1 MATSWPEHTEIESNF
16 NDVSQLAQ
24 VFELHCAKIYAHA
37 ASHPDHPASADYV
50 RQLVS
55 QAYRAVHS
63 LNMQNMASSCLDL
76 EVATA
81 TLDNKAKEYS
91 QGPELLSPVDDAKT
105 CEPEIETDSH
115 TQTDENEVR
124 LGLQDLLTGNFEDED
139 EEEDSDW
146 SDESDSDEDD
156 EYYEYCSGSE
166 AELDLDEL
174 EAVARTSTFQNA
186 QNALQSELEEKKNAI
201 IEERVLEANDI
212 IANQQ
217 QEPVSTTTTTTMP
230 MSSPFPANEP
240 ETPSPPPVSIIQDQ
254 AMHDRITAAL
264 RTIPLPCHESELEEI
279 PLQLARI
286 ETQTIPLSRMETH
299 TVPLARVQ
307 THRPATTSTVSPTET
322 DTSEATAVQTE
333 GSSPET
339 RCTTSVTAPPAVTVV
354 GAGGMARKPSFDAS
368 RLHRK
373 LSMRSSSAGG
383 LPRRLKTVCYKYVRR
398 AMVPIRG
405 ESSSSN

>member
-1 MATSWPEHTEIESNF
+1 MATSWPEHTSIDSNF
-16 NDVSQLAQ
+16 KDVSQLAQ

-37 ASHPDHPASADYV
+37 SSHPDHPASADYV

-63 LNMQNMASSCLDL
+63 LNMQNVASSCLDL

-91 QGPELLSPVDDAKT
+91 QCPELLSSVHDAKP
-105 CEPEIETDSH
+105 CEPEPETEIH
-115 TQTDENEVR
+115 TETDENEVR
-124 LGLQDLLTGNFEDED
+124 VGLEDLLTGDFEDED

-186 QNALQSELEEKKNAI
+186 QNALQAEIEEKKNAI

-217 QEPVSTTTTTTMP
+217 SEPTTTTTTTTTTMP
-230 MSSPFPANEP
+230 MAMSIPENEN

-254 AMHDRITAAL
+254 AMHDRISAAL

-279 PLQLARI
+279 PL
-286 ETQTIPLSRMETH
+286 SRMETH

-307 THRPATTSTVSPTET
+307 TRRPETNSTVSPTD

-333 GSSPET
+333 ESSPET
-339 RCTTSVTAPPAVTVV
+339 RCTTSVTAPPAVTPA
-354 GAGGMARKPSFDAS
+354 GAGGMARKPSFDA
-368 RLHRK
+368 
-373 LSMRSSSAGG
+373 
-383 LPRRLKTVCYKYVRR
+383 T
-398 AMVPIRG
+398 
-405 ESSSSN
+405 

>member
-1 MATSWPEHTEIESNF
+1 MATSWPEHTLVDSNF
-16 NDVSQLAQ
+16 KDVSQLTQ

-37 ASHPDHPASADYV
+37 ANHPDHPASADYV

-63 LNMQNMASSCLDL
+63 LKMQHMASSCLDL

-81 TLDNKAKEYS
+81 TLDNKAKEYF
-91 QGPELLSPVDDAKT
+91 QGPELLSPVPDAKP
-105 CEPEIETDSH
+105 CEAGPETEINTEI
-115 TQTDENEVR
+115 DENEVR
-124 LGLQDLLTGNFEDED
+124 VGLEDLLTADFEDED

-146 SDESDSDEDD
+146 SEESDSDEDD
-156 EYYEYCSGSE
+156 DYYEYCSGSE

-174 EAVARTSTFQNA
+174 EAVARTSKFQNA
-186 QNALQSELEEKKNAI
+186 QSALQAEIEEKQNAI
-201 IEERVLEANDI
+201 IEEKVLEANDI

-217 QEPVSTTTTTTMP
+217 QDPVTTTTTSTMP
-230 MSSPFPANEP
+230 MGIPMPIPEIEP
-240 ETPSPPPVSIIQDQ
+240 ETPTPPPVSIIQDQ

-279 PLQLARI
+279 PLARI
-286 ETQTIPLSRMETH
+286 ETETLPLARMETH
-299 TVPLARVQ
+299 TLPLARVQ
-307 THRPATTSTVSPTET
+307 THRPTTNSTLSPTD

-333 GSSPET
+333 ESSPET
-339 RCTTSVTAPPAVTVV
+339 CTTSVTAPAAVSVV
-354 GAGGMARKPSFDAS
+354 GERKPSFDAT

-405 ESSSSN
+405 QVQSGSN

>member
-1 MATSWPEHTEIESNF
+1 
-16 NDVSQLAQ
+16 
-24 VFELHCAKIYAHA
+24 
-37 ASHPDHPASADYV
+37 
-50 RQLVS
+50 
-55 QAYRAVHS
+55 
-63 LNMQNMASSCLDL
+63 LDL

-91 QGPELLSPVDDAKT
+91 QGPGLLSPVHDAKP
-105 CEPEIETDSH
+105 CEPEPETEIH
-115 TQTDENEVR
+115 TETNENEVR
-124 LGLQDLLTGNFEDED
+124 VGLEDLLTGDFEDED

-186 QNALQSELEEKKNAI
+186 QNALQAEIEEKKNAI

-217 QEPVSTTTTTTMP
+217 PVPTTTTTTMP
-230 MSSPFPANEP
+230 MAMSIPENEN

-254 AMHDRITAAL
+254 AMHDRISAAL

-279 PLQLARI
+279 PLA
-286 ETQTIPLSRMETH
+286 RMETH

-307 THRPATTSTVSPTET
+307 TRRPETNSTVSPTD

-333 GSSPET
+333 ESSPGT
-339 RCTTSVTAPPAVTVV
+339 RCTTSVTAPPAVTPA
-354 GAGGMARKPSFDAS
+354 GAGGMARKPSFDAT

-405 ESSSSN
+405 PVESGSN

>member
-1 MATSWPEHTEIESNF
+1 MATSWPEHTLIDSNF
-16 NDVSQLAQ
+16 KDASQLAQ

-63 LNMQNMASSCLDL
+63 LNMQNMASSCLDP

-91 QGPELLSPVDDAKT
+91 QGPELRSPVYDANPCKP
-105 CEPEIETDSH
+105 EPGTEIH
-115 TQTDENEVR
+115 TETDENEVR
-124 LGLQDLLTGNFEDED
+124 GGLEEFLTADFEDED

-166 AELDLDEL
+166 AELDMDEL
-174 EAVARTSTFQNA
+174 EAVARTSTFQSA
-186 QNALQSELEEKKNAI
+186 QNALQAEIEEKKNAI

-217 QEPVSTTTTTTMP
+217 EEPPTPTTTTTTTMP
-230 MSSPFPANEP
+230 VPMAMTIPENEN
-240 ETPSPPPVSIIQDQ
+240 ESPSPPPVSIIQDQ
-254 AMHDRITAAL
+254 AMHDRISAAL

-279 PLQLARI
+279 PLA
-286 ETQTIPLSRMETH
+286 RMETH

-307 THRPATTSTVSPTET
+307 THRPETNSTVSPTD

-333 GSSPET
+333 ESSPET
-339 RCTTSVTAPPAVTVV
+339 RCTTSVTAPPAVTTAGG
-354 GAGGMARKPSFDAS
+354 GAGVVYEIVFCGWFAEE
-368 RLHRK
+368 
-373 LSMRSSSAGG
+373 
-383 LPRRLKTVCYKYVRR
+383 V
-398 AMVPIRG
+398 
-405 ESSSSN
+405 